1 MIKGIG
7 IDSIELQRIA
17 RVYAEYGEH
26 FLRKIYTESE
36 RDYFRRWSDP
46 VPRIA
51 GRFAV
56 KEACMKALGTG
67 WNRGVRWRDIE
78 VLRHPS
84 GKPYIQLHG
93 EARRILSSLDASEIH
108 CTITHS
114 RDHAMAF
121 VIFE

>member
-7 IDSIELQRIA
+7 IDTIELHRVA
-17 RVYAEYGEH
+17 RVYASYGQR
-26 FLRKIYTESE
+26 FLEKIYTEGE

-51 GRFAV
+51 GRFVV

-67 WNRGVRWRDIE
+67 WSRGVRWRDIE
-78 VLRHPS
+78 VLRHSS
-84 GKPYIQLHG
+84 GKPYVRLHG
-93 EARRILSSLDASEIH
+93 EAKRILASLDASEVH

-114 RDHAMAF
+114 REYATAI